1 MSATGDKIE
10 YSVYKGEH
18 QIVDIMALI
27 DKDLSEP
34 YSIYTY
40 RYFINNWPQLC
51 ILATLNGAIIGVVVC
66 KLDIRQRA
74 GAPRSR
80 GYIAMLAVD
89 QQCRKLGIGSRLVRE
104 AIHKM
109 ILEHADE
116 VVLETEITNKGALAL
131 YENLGFLRD
140 KRLHKYYLNGGDAFR
155 LILPLTPQFL
165 NRNP

>member
-1 MSATGDKIE
+1 VASNGEKIE
-10 YSVYKGEH
+10 YTTYQGES
-18 QIVDIMALI
+18 QLADLMALI

-51 ILATLNGAIIGVVVC
+51 ILASLSNVVIGVVVC
-66 KLDIRQRA
+66 KLDPRHR
-74 GAPRSR
+74 GGSTRSR

-89 QQCRKLGIGSRLVRE
+89 QQHRKLGIGSRLVRE
-104 AIHKM
+104 VIHKM
-109 ILEHADE
+109 MLEHADE
-116 VVLETEITNKGALAL
+116 VVLETEVTNKGALAL

-140 KRLHKYYLNGGDAFR
+140 KSLHKYYLNGGDAFR

-165 NRNP
+165 HR